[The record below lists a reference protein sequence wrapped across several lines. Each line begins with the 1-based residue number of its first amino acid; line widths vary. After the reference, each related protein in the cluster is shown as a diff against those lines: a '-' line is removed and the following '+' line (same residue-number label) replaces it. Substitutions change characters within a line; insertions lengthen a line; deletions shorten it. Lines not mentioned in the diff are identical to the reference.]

1 MIDYIDLLGV
11 QFKYGGR
18 GPDAY
23 DCYGLVMECE
33 RRATGRELPDLR
45 SPEALYDIANELD
58 AQKYR
63 WVCRASKPEGSS
75 IPFSELQPG
84 RVVEIRI
91 KGLACHVGF
100 IHRPRKFLH
109 AWEGTNGVTQ
119 EDLETWRAR
128 ILGVYEY
135 GGELPSSL

>member
-1 MIDYIDLLGV
+1 MIDYVDMIGV

-18 GPDAY
+18 GPDTY
-23 DCYGLVMECE
+23 DCLGLAIECE
-33 RRATGRELPDLR
+33 RRSTGRKVPDLR
-45 SPEALYDIANELD
+45 SPEALHEIATEM
-58 AQKYR
+58 AREKYR
-63 WVCRASKPEGSS
+63 WVPHATKEPGLL
-75 IPFSELQPG
+75 IPFSEMQPG
-84 RVVEIRI
+84 RWIEIRI

-119 EDLETWRAR
+119 EDIEQWRTR

-135 GGELPSSL
+135 GGELPASL